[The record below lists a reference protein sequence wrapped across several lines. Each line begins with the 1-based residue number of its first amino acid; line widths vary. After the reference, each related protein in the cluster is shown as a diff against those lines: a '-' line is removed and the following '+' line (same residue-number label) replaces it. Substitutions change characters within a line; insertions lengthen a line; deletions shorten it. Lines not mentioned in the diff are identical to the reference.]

1 MTLFIIKILYD
12 NYQRSKKIE
21 KQTQKLILLYTV
33 IPDISHLSNIKY
45 LRYLYK
51 WLYYSGNKQRH
62 MIKSLFLCHA
72 FNFWEMTNVF
82 CFHYVWLSSSFTQYP
97 IQFIDLHLRKIVT
110 KNYVTLRIYLFN
122 YNAARL
128 FPCFPLDSTKVQL
141 CIMFIHTAFS
151 SI

>member
-1 MTLFIIKILYD
+1 MITIKD
-12 NYQRSKKIE
+12 QRSKKIE
-21 KQTQKLILLYTV
+21 KQTSFYYTLY
-33 IPDISHLSNIKY
+33 IPDDIIFNFISHLSNIKS

-51 WLYYSGNKQRH
+51 WLYYSGNKQHH